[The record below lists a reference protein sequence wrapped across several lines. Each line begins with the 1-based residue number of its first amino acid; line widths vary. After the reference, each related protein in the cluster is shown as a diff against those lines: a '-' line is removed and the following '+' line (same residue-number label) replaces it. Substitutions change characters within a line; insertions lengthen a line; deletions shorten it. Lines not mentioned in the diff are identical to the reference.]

1 MKPIN
6 QERIDDLVYKQLMD
20 NIKTNVWKSG
30 DKLPSE
36 NELCAQLNV
45 SRISVRAAIQR
56 LKSIGLVESKKGKGT
71 YVCSNDDLF
80 DFTNFKDTLDLNETE
95 YREINELREAL
106 ERSAVQDIVLRRERA
121 DMSHIR
127 EAYEGMCR
135 AAERFDY
142 VELTKYD
149 LNYHC
154 AIVVA
159 GGNSRFIQ
167 VLKIFREDYY
177 RVLLETNKLLLRDY
191 PDEKKMKKHFEDCLK
206 HHEDL
211 LLALSGVAGD
221 ALKEQNKFMERQRER
236 VEHFFASHYEPE
248 EQKEEV

>member
-1 MKPIN
+1 MQPIT
-6 QERIDDLVYKQLMD
+6 QERIDDLVYRQLLD

-30 DKLPSE
+30 EKLPSE

-56 LKSIGLVESKKGKGT
+56 LKSIGLVESRKGKGT

-80 DFTNFKDTLDLNETE
+80 DFTNFKDTLDLNATE

-106 ERSAVQDIVLRRERA
+106 ERSAVQSIVRSGEPV
-121 DMSHIR
+121 DMTHIK
-127 EAYEGMCR
+127 EAFEGMVQ
-135 AAERFDY
+135 AAGKLDY

-149 LNYHC
+149 LNYHS

-167 VLKIFREDYY
+167 ILKIFREDYY

-191 PDEKKMKKHFEDCLK
+191 PDEKKMRKHFEDCLK
-206 HHEDL
+206 HHENL
-211 LLALSGVAGD
+211 LLALGGISGD
-221 ALKEQNKFMERQRER
+221 AMKEQNKFMERQRER
-236 VEHFFASHYEPE
+236 VEHFFAGHYN
-248 EQKEEV
+248 Q

>member
-1 MKPIN
+1 MQPIT
-6 QERIDDLVYKQLMD
+6 QERIDDLVYRQLLD

-30 DKLPSE
+30 EKLPSE

-56 LKSIGLVESKKGKGT
+56 LKSIGLVESRKGKGT
-71 YVCSNDDLF
+71 FVCSNDDLF
-80 DFTNFKDTLDLNETE
+80 DFTNFKDTLDLNAVE
-95 YREINELREAL
+95 YREINELREVL
-106 ERSAVQDIVLRRERA
+106 ERSAVQSIVRSGKPV
-121 DMSHIR
+121 DMTHI
-127 EAYEGMCR
+127 EDAYEGMVR
-135 AAERFDY
+135 AAQKLDY

-167 VLKIFREDYY
+167 ILKIFREDYY

-191 PDEKKMKKHFEDCLK
+191 PDEAKLRRHFDDCLK
-206 HHEDL
+206 HHENL
-211 LLALSGVAGD
+211 LLALSGSSCD
-221 ALKEQNKFMERQRER
+221 AMKEQNKFMERQRER
-236 VEHFFASHYEPE
+236 VEHFFAGHYD
-248 EQKEEV
+248 QSNG